1 VFRAAEA
8 SAIVNS
14 KLARAWPRLCLS
26 HFARVCCS
34 INPALSIRISH
45 FMRTIVLALL
55 VSVAPLCF
63 TGCTAC
69 STKPESPEQVREKT
83 AQATAELK
91 DNAKAVAEGVRDGL
105 TRPSADKPVDL
116 NSASKSQ
123 LMGLP
128 GIDTAAADRIIAGRP
143 YSSEHELLEKHI
155 VSRDEYNK
163 IADSITVKK

>member
-1 VFRAAEA
+1 
-8 SAIVNS
+8 
-14 KLARAWPRLCLS
+14 
-26 HFARVCCS
+26 
-34 INPALSIRISH
+34 
-45 FMRTIVLALL
+45 MRTIVLTFIL
-55 VSVAPLCF
+55 SVVPLCF

-69 STKPESPEQVREKT
+69 STRPQSPEEVREKT
-83 AQATAELK
+83 AQTTADLK

-105 TRPSADKPVDL
+105 TRPSADKPLDL
-116 NSASKSQ
+116 SSASKSQ

>member
-1 VFRAAEA
+1 LR
-8 SAIVNS
+8 
-14 KLARAWPRLCLS
+14 
-26 HFARVCCS
+26 
-34 INPALSIRISH
+34 INPALSIRISQH
-45 FMRTIVLALL
+45 MRTIVLALI
-55 VSVAPLCF
+55 VSATPLCF

-69 STKPESPEQVREKT
+69 NTKPQSPEQVREKT

-105 TRPSADKPVDL
+105 TRPSADKPLDL
-116 NSASKSQ
+116 NSASKSR

-128 GIDTAAADRIIAGRP
+128 GIDAASADRIVAGRP